1 MTPIKPIL
9 IVNGP
14 NLNMLGSR
22 EPQIYGTATLADIE
36 AACTAR
42 GAEEGLDI
50 DFRQSND
57 EGELIG
63 WVQKAGLGHVGI
75 IINAGAYSH
84 TSIALLDALLAAD
97 LPIIE
102 VHLSNIFRREAFR
115 HHSYVSHAATGVI
128 CGLGLSGYLLAID
141 AMARLIRPQ

>member
-1 MTPIKPIL
+1 
-9 IVNGP
+9 
-14 NLNMLGSR
+14 MLGSR